1 MKVFSIVIAALVL
14 YLGVSHAQTDNSN
27 GDRLATTELGSAS
40 LGTEG
45 GASDG
50 ANSPDSSNDS
60 VNSNI
65 ADIFTNS
72 NNLENS
78 NNAASP
84 NNAVD
89 SDNEASNNAGNSDA
103 ICEACSSFDDPT
115 SIAPKSDANVSTYY
129 GFWPFS
135 RYSCTMHWI

>member
-1 MKVFSIVIAALVL
+1 MKVFLIVIAALVL
-14 YLGVSHAQTDNSN
+14 YLEVSHAQTEDSSV
-27 GDRLATTELGSAS
+27 DRLATTELGSAS
-40 LGTEG
+40 LGTGG

-50 ANSPDSSNDS
+50 ANGPDSSNDS

-72 NNLENS
+72 NNPEAS
-78 NNAASP
+78 NTAASP

-89 SDNEASNNAGNSDA
+89 SNNEASNNAGNSDA

-115 SIAPKSDANVSTYY
+115 SIAPKADANVSTSVF
-129 GFWPFS
+129 GHF
-135 RYSCTMHWI
+135 CD